1 AHVTMLMPSA
11 PLLDHMDRRLPTSAG
26 GYPDLVVPEQSK
38 PHVELRDDL
47 RILRKR
53 KGTVILTVA
62 LLVGVTLAVS
72 YLQTPVYAATTEVL
86 LQSRPTESLF
96 ESNTG
101 QAVDPAR
108 AVQTQIRVFLSQPV
122 KDAVKQQLGVT
133 PDVSVSG
140 VADTDVLQVT
150 AESTVPKRAAIV
162 ADAYANAYI
171 EFRRTQ
177 AVNDILAASKQIQAQ
192 IDDIQ
197 KQIDGAADGRKDIL
211 VSQQAV
217 FRQKLD
223 QLQVDQAIKSG
234 GAQLVTPATVP
245 TSPVRPQP
253 VRNGIIALVL
263 GLVLGVGLVFL
274 LEYLDDSVKGK
285 DDLERAAGGL
295 PVLGVIPLVEWKDK
309 ELPQVVSL
317 SDPRSPASEA
327 YRTLRTSIQFMALER
342 PLRTMQITSPSAEE
356 GKSTTIA
363 NLAVAIARAGQRVV
377 ILDGDLRRPRM
388 HEFFGLDKSIGFTSV
403 LLGKVPLSAALQPVP
418 NQSRLS
424 ILASG
429 PPPPNPSE
437 LLSSVR
443 TVEVLTS
450 LQAEADIVL
459 IDTPPL
465 LPVTDALV
473 VSGRVDATLVVCVAG
488 STTRKEAARA
498 IELLRQVDAP
508 IVGTVL
514 NGVTADDA
522 YDYGYSYRYY
532 EPDDPGGRRETTRS
546 AKN

>member
-1 AHVTMLMPSA
+1 VVNE
-11 PLLDHMDRRLPTSAG
+11 PT
-26 GYPDLVVPEQSK
+26 K

-47 RILRKR
+47 RVLRKR

-72 YLQTPVYAATTEVL
+72 YLQTPVYAASTEVL

-96 ESNTG
+96 DSNTG

-122 KDAVKQQLGVT
+122 RDAVKQQLGVV
-133 PDVSVSG
+133 PHVSVSG

-150 AESTVPKRAAIV
+150 AESTVPKRAAV
-162 ADAYANAYI
+162 VSDAYANAYI
-171 EFRRTQ
+171 EFRRKQ
-177 AVNDILAASKQIQAQ
+177 AVDDILAASKQIQAQ

-197 KQIDGAADGRKDIL
+197 KQIDAAEAEVGAAPAAQQASVRQSVNGRKDL
-211 VSQQAV
+211 LASQQSV

-245 TSPVRPQP
+245 ASPVRPQP
-253 VRNGIIALVL
+253 VRNAIIALVL
-263 GLVLGVGLVFL
+263 GLVLGIGLVFL
-274 LEYLDDSVKGK
+274 LEYLDDSVKSK
-285 DDLERAAGGL
+285 DDLERATGGL
-295 PVLGVIPLVEWKDK
+295 PVLGVIPLVDWKDK
-309 ELPQVVSL
+309 EQAQVISL
-317 SDPRSPASEA
+317 SDARAPASET
-327 YRTLRTSIQFMALER
+327 YRTLRTSIQFMALDR
-342 PLRTMQITSPSAEE
+342 PVRTMQVTSPSAEE
-356 GKSTTIA
+356 GKSTTIV
-363 NLAVAIARAGQRVV
+363 NLAVAISRAGQRVV
-377 ILDGDLRRPRM
+377 ILDCDLRRPRI

-403 LLGKVPLSAALQPVP
+403 LLGKVPLTAALQTVP

-459 IDTPPL
+459 IDTPPV

-508 IVGTVL
+508 LVGTVL

-532 EPDDPGGRRETTRS
+532 EPDGPGGRRETTRS

>member
-1 AHVTMLMPSA
+1 MTEP
-11 PLLDHMDRRLPTSAG
+11 
-26 GYPDLVVPEQSK
+26 SK

-47 RILRKR
+47 RVLRKR

-96 ESNTG
+96 DSNTG
-101 QAVDPAR
+101 QALDPAR
-108 AVQTQIRVFLSQPV
+108 AVDTQIRVFLSQPV
-122 KDAVKQQLGVT
+122 RNAVKQQLGVS
-133 PDVSVSG
+133 PHISVSG
-140 VADTDVLQVT
+140 VTGTDVLDVT
-150 AESTVPKRAAIV
+150 AESTVPKRSAIV

-171 EFRRTQ
+171 DFRRKQ
-177 AVNDILAASKQIQAQ
+177 AVDDILAASKQIQTQ

-197 KQIDGAADGRKDIL
+197 KQMDSAEAEVGAAPAAQQAAVRQSVNNRKDL
-211 VSQQAV
+211 LSSQQAV

-253 VRNGIIALVL
+253 LRNAAIALVL
-263 GLVLGVGLVFL
+263 GLVLGIGLVFL

-295 PVLGVIPLVEWKDK
+295 PVLGVIPLVEWKDR
-309 ELPQVVSL
+309 ERPQVVSL
-317 SDPRSPASEA
+317 TDPRSPASEA
-327 YRTLRTSIQFMALER
+327 YRTLRTSIQFMSLER
-342 PLRTMQITSPSAEE
+342 PVRTMQITSPSAEE

-363 NLAVAIARAGQRVV
+363 NLGVAIARAGQRVV
-377 ILDGDLRRPRM
+377 ILDCDLRRPRM
-388 HEFFGLDKSIGFTSV
+388 HEFFGLDKSVGFTSV

-437 LLSSVR
+437 LLSSSR

-459 IDTPPL
+459 IDCPPL

-488 STTRKEAARA
+488 STSRKEATRA

-508 IVGTVL
+508 LVGTVL

-532 EPDDPGGRRETTRS
+532 TPDDPGGRRETTRS

>member
-1 AHVTMLMPSA
+1 M
-11 PLLDHMDRRLPTSAG
+11 
-26 GYPDLVVPEQSK
+26 VPEPTK
-38 PHVELRDDL
+38 PRVELRDDL
-47 RILRKR
+47 RVLRKR

-72 YLQTPVYAATTEVL
+72 YLQTPVYQATTEVL
-86 LQSRPTESLF
+86 LQSRPTESIF
-96 ESNTG
+96 DSNTG
-101 QAVDPAR
+101 QVVDPGR
-108 AVQTQIRVFLSQPV
+108 VVQTQIRLFQSQPV
-122 KDAVKQQLGVT
+122 RDAVKEQLGVS
-133 PDVSVSG
+133 PEVSVEG
-140 VADTDVLQVT
+140 VGDTDVVQVK
-150 AESTVPKRAAIV
+150 AESTVPRRAATV

-171 EFRRTQ
+171 DVRRKQ
-177 AVNDILAASKQIQAQ
+177 AVDDILAASKQIQTQ

-197 KQIDGAADGRKDIL
+197 KQIDNAEGEVAAAAPAQQPAVRQSVNGRKDL
-211 VSQQAV
+211 LANQQAV

-234 GAQLVTPATVP
+234 GAQLVAAATVP
-245 TSPVRPQP
+245 TNPVRPQP
-253 VRNGIIALVL
+253 LRNAIIAFVL

-285 DDLERAAGGL
+285 DDLERASAGL
-295 PVLGVIPLVEWKDK
+295 PVLGVIPLVEWRDRAQ
-309 ELPQVVSL
+309 PQIISL
-317 SDPRSPASEA
+317 ADPRSPASEA

-342 PLRTMQITSPSAEE
+342 PVRTLQVTSPSAEE

-363 NLAVAIARAGQRVV
+363 NLGVAIARAGQRVV
-377 ILDGDLRRPRM
+377 ILDCDLRRPRM
-388 HEFFGLDKSIGFTSV
+388 HEFFGLDRSIGFTSV
-403 LLGKVPLSAALQPVP
+403 LLGKVPLSGALQAVP

-443 TVEVLTS
+443 TIEVLTS

-459 IDTPPL
+459 IDCPPV
-465 LPVTDALV
+465 LPVTDALI
-473 VSGRVDATLVVCVAG
+473 VSARVDATLIVCVAG
-488 STTRKEAARA
+488 STSRKEAARA
-498 IELLRQVDAP
+498 TELLRQVDAP
-508 IVGTVL
+508 LVGTVL

-532 EPDDPGGRRETTRS
+532 TQDEPPGRRETTRS

>member
-1 AHVTMLMPSA
+1 
-11 PLLDHMDRRLPTSAG
+11 MDRRLPTSAG

>member
-1 AHVTMLMPSA
+1 M
-11 PLLDHMDRRLPTSAG
+11 
-26 GYPDLVVPEQSK
+26 VPESTK
-38 PHVELRDDL
+38 PRLELRDDL
-47 RILRKR
+47 RVLRKR

-72 YLQTPVYAATTEVL
+72 YLQTPVYEARTEVL

-96 ESNTG
+96 DSNTG
-101 QAVDPAR
+101 QVLDPGR
-108 AVQTQIRVFLSQPV
+108 VVQTQIRVFLSQPV
-122 KDAVKQQLGVT
+122 RDAVKQQLGVT
-133 PDVSVSG
+133 PAVSVDG
-140 VADTDVLQVT
+140 VADTDVVQVK
-150 AESTVPKRAAIV
+150 AESTVAKRAATV

-171 EFRRTQ
+171 EFRRKQ
-177 AVNDILAASKQIQAQ
+177 AVDDILAASTQIQAQ
-192 IDDIQ
+192 IDDLQ
-197 KQIDGAADGRKDIL
+197 KQIDATEGEVAAAPAAQQSSVRQSVTVRKDAL

-253 VRNGIIALVL
+253 LRNAVIALVL
-263 GLVLGVGLVFL
+263 GLVLGIGLVFL
-274 LEYLDDSVKGK
+274 VEYLDDSVKGK
-285 DDLERAAGGL
+285 DDLERASGGL
-295 PVLGVIPLVEWKDK
+295 PVLGVIPLVEWKDR
-309 ELPQVVSL
+309 EQPQVISL
-317 SDPRSPASEA
+317 ADPRSPASEA

-342 PLRTMQITSPSAEE
+342 PVRTMQITSPSPEE

-377 ILDGDLRRPRM
+377 ILDCDLRRPRM
-388 HEFFGLDKSIGFTSV
+388 HEFFGLDRSIGFTSV

-459 IDTPPL
+459 IDCPPV

-488 STTRKEAARA
+488 STSRKEAARA

-508 IVGTVL
+508 LVGTVL

-532 EPDDPGGRRETTRS
+532 TPDDPGGQRETTRS